1 MRKGGYSRRTTQTRA
16 LRKAQREEKEKSH
29 RGQEKS
35 DAARASFLLVWK
47 GNKAGEMGLK
57 VEIQDAVKAAMKAGD
72 RLTLSILRLLLSALH
87 NEEIKSR
94 RELSTEE
101 IHRTLSTLCK
111 QRTEAIELFRKGGR
125 EELAQKEEA
134 ELKVLQHFLPQQL
147 SESEVRALIQSS
159 IEEVGAKN
167 VQDLGKVM
175 KQVMPRVS
183 GRVDGKRVN
192 ELAKE
197 LLEG

>member
-1 MRKGGYSRRTTQTRA
+1 
-16 LRKAQREEKEKSH
+16 
-29 RGQEKS
+29 
-35 DAARASFLLVWK
+35 
-47 GNKAGEMGLK
+47 MGLK
-57 VEIQDAVKAAMKAGD
+57 TEIQDATKAAMKAGD

-101 IHRTLSTLCK
+101 IHRTISTLCK

-125 EELAQKEEA
+125 EELAEKEEA

-147 SESEVRALIQSS
+147 NESEIRALIQSS

-175 KQVMPRVS
+175 KQVMPRVG
-183 GRVDGKRVN
+183 GRADGKRVN